1 MNDYV
6 VLKLISGEQLFA
18 RLLNETEDGVVILNP
33 IHIKMIPIMHNG
45 DLVEKA
51 VLSSFGQFTEDKQF
65 VLDRKNVIFCKDL
78 HHKMIPFYRRSVK
91 QLVQIE
97 EETEMIEIDH
107 EPEENVDKIN
117 YH

>member
-1 MNDYV
+1 LNDYV

-18 RLLNETEDGVVILNP
+18 RLLNETDEGVVILNP
-33 IHIKMIPIMHNG
+33 IHIKMIPIMQNG

-91 QLVQIE
+91 QLVMIE
-97 EETEMIEIDH
+97 ERTEMIETDP
-107 EPEENVDKIN
+107 EPEEEVQKVS